1 MRGIT
6 TMTRAA
12 ALALLLAAAGPAA
25 AQVAPQASAQ
35 PAQAATEV
43 TADVTA
49 PPGIPTLKR
58 AATVT
63 AEIVRIGD
71 LIDNAGPVSN
81 TPIFRS
87 PDVGTTGSVS
97 IHQVFEAVRPHHLYL
112 IDTGGLSEVEVTR
125 SGRTIEIADIEARI
139 ARAFAGRYGLGD
151 VTDLAVTLDAP
162 ARPVTVEASATGELA
177 VAAAAFDPRSGRFD
191 VSFALPG
198 SRVMRR
204 PLRLTGTVVE
214 TVVATVT
221 TRPLARGETIKTSDV
236 ATERRPKATVGADAV
251 GSVDEAIGLAV
262 RQPTRSGQPLRR
274 ADLMKSELVR
284 RDDNITLVYEVP
296 GILLTTQGKALE
308 SGAEGDVINVLNVQS
323 KRTIQGVVSGPNRVT
338 IMATKAR
345 ITSAAAIAV
354 PRSIASR

>member
-1 MRGIT
+1 MIRT
-6 TMTRAA
+6 A
-12 ALALLLAAAGPAA
+12 ALTLFLAAACPAA
-25 AQVAPQASAQ
+25 AQVAAQ
-35 PAQAATEV
+35 TTAQI
-43 TADVTA
+43 TAEVTA
-49 PPGIPTLKR
+49 PPAGIPTLKR

-71 LIDNAGPVSN
+71 LIDNAGPASN

-97 IHQVFEAVRPHHLYL
+97 IHQVFQAVRPSHLYL

-125 SGRTIEIADIEARI
+125 TGRTIEVADIEARI
-139 ARAFAGRYGLGD
+139 ARAFAGRYGFGD
-151 VTDLAVTLDAP
+151 AADLAVTLDAP

-177 VAAAAFDPRSGRFD
+177 LAAASVDPRSGRFD
-191 VSFALPG
+191 VSFELAG

-221 TRPLARGETIKTSDV
+221 TRALARGEAIKASDV
-236 ATERRPKATVGADAV
+236 ASERRPKSALGADAV

-262 RQPTRSGQPLRR
+262 RQAARSGQPLRR
-274 ADLMKSELVR
+274 ADLMKPEHVH
-284 RDDNITLVYEVP
+284 RDDNLTLVYEVP

-308 SGAEGDVINVLNVQS
+308 SGAEGDVINVLNVQT
-323 KRTIQGVVSGPNRVT
+323 KRTIPGVVSGSNRVT
-338 IMATKAR
+338 IMATRAR
-345 ITSAAAIAV
+345 ITSDAAIAV
-354 PRSIASR
+354 PRTVVSR

>member
-1 MRGIT
+1 MI
-6 TMTRAA
+6 RAA

-25 AQVAPQASAQ
+25 AQIAPRGPAQ
-35 PAQAATEV
+35 VPAQVPAQAATQI

-49 PPGIPTLKR
+49 PSAGIPTLKR

-63 AEIVRIGD
+63 ADIVRIGD
-71 LIDNAGPVSN
+71 LIDNAGAASN

-87 PDVGTTGSVS
+87 PDIGTTGSVS
-97 IHQVFEAVRPHHLYL
+97 IHQVFEAVRPYHLYL

-125 SGRTIEIADIEARI
+125 SGRTIEVADIEARI
-139 ARAFAGRYGLGD
+139 ARAFAGRYGFGEAR
-151 VTDLAVTLDAP
+151 DLAVTLDVP
-162 ARPVTVEASATGELA
+162 ARPITVEASATGELA
-177 VAAAAFDPRSGRFD
+177 LAAAAVDSRSGRFD
-191 VSFALPG
+191 VSVELAG

-221 TRPLARGETIKTSDV
+221 TRPLARGETIRASDV
-236 ATERRPKATVGADAV
+236 ATERRPKAVVGADAI
-251 GSVDEAIGLAV
+251 GSIDEAIGLAM
-262 RQPTRSGQPLRR
+262 RQPVRSGQPLRR
-274 ADLMKSELVR
+274 IDLMKPELVR

-323 KRTIQGVVSGPNRVT
+323 KRTVQGAVSGSNRVT
-338 IMATKAR
+338 IMATRTR
-345 ITSAAAIAV
+345 ITSDAAV
-354 PRSIASR
+354 PRSVASR